1 MADAMVHRTYSEF
14 ATLDHKLRSDF
25 FISNPVTILD
35 NQLLSLVKIATISS
49 LKWQISNFLIYNLF
63 TQKPLDLPAK
73 SDKSSV
79 DDLNN
84 YFTALYTE
92 KSIRESNIFTDFL
105 SINWDGS
112 DISFLYDLSGF
123 LDMLLIQRVPHFMP
137 EPPK

>member
-1 MADAMVHRTYSEF
+1 M
-14 ATLDHKLRSDF
+14 
-25 FISNPVTILD
+25 
-35 NQLLSLVKIATISS
+35 KIAKYPLSS
-49 LKWQISNFLIYNLF
+49 LKWQISNFLMYNLF

-123 LDMLLIQRVPHFMP
+123 LDIWKTMSLSCCVDKL
-137 EPPK
+137 PKA